1 MTLTKISLLVLIVSL
16 ILCSSLSLYAA
27 LKVTEISQDNKSFNI
42 VLNDDIKVS
51 NILLKNNDI
60 ELPIYKGKNK
70 VYKQFGILKREFRQY
85 LVNALSQNKTSSK
98 SENTVFKANKLSI
111 LKKHPKI
118 KAFASVVFSDD
129 IEIECRIMQ
138 SKRGLWIAWPSNK
151 RSGIW
156 VKDFEFIN
164 KDLRETV
171 EKKLLNDYIS
181 KSDKAESK

>member
-16 ILCSSLSLYAA
+16 VLCSSLSLYAA

-51 NILLKNNDI
+51 NIFLKNNDI

-118 KAFASVVFSDD
+118 KAFA
-129 IEIECRIMQ
+129 
-138 SKRGLWIAWPSNK
+138 
-151 RSGIW
+151 
-156 VKDFEFIN
+156 
-164 KDLRETV
+164 
-171 EKKLLNDYIS
+171 
-181 KSDKAESK
+181 